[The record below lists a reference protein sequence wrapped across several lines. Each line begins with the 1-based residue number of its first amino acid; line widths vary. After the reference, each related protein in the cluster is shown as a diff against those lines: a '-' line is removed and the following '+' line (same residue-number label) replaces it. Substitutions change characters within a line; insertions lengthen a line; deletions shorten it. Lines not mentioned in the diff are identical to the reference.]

1 MNHENMTASI
11 TAANAKSAAALV
23 PAVQSM
29 IQSVPLTAGS
39 IDAYI
44 QQINSTPI
52 LTAEEERELA
62 LRLEQQ
68 NDLAAAQQLIMSNLR
83 FVVKIAR
90 GYSGYGLPLNDLIQ
104 EGNIGLM
111 KAVKRFS
118 ASHEVR
124 LISYAVH
131 WIKSEI
137 HEFVLRNWRI
147 VKVATTKPQRKLFFK
162 LRSSK
167 KRLGWFSN
175 DEVNDVAKTLG
186 VKPETVLEME
196 SRLSGADITFDPPS
210 NDNDDEH
217 TFTPAA
223 YLTDNR
229 ADPAASL
236 EHDDKQM
243 QQLSLMTDSL
253 ATLDDRSK
261 NIIQRRWLNEDK
273 ATLHELAAEYGV
285 SAERI
290 RQIEK
295 NALGKMRVAFEA

>member
-1 MNHENMTASI
+1 MREENMT
-11 TAANAKSAAALV
+11 KALI
-23 PAVQSM
+23 PALQG
-29 IQSVPLTAGS
+29 AGNL
-39 IDAYI
+39 DAYI
-44 QQINSTPI
+44 RQINGIPV

-62 LRLEQQ
+62 LRLETQ
-68 NDLAAAQQLIMSNLR
+68 NDLEAAQQLIMSNLR

-90 GYSGYGLPLNDLIQ
+90 GYSGYGLPLADLIQ

-118 ASHEVR
+118 TTHEVR

-167 KRLGWFSN
+167 QRLGWFSN

-196 SRLSGADITFDPPS
+196 SRLSGSDVTFDPPT
-210 NDNDDEH
+210 NDNDDEQH
-217 TFTPAA
+217 FTPAA
-223 YLTDNR
+223 YLTDER
-229 ADPAASL
+229 ADPSYQL
-236 EHDDKQM
+236 EHDDTRSQE
-243 QQLSLMTDSL
+243 LSLMADSL
-253 ATLDDRSK
+253 KTLDERSQD
-261 NIIQRRWLNEDK
+261 IIHRRWLNEEK
-273 ATLHELAAEYGV
+273 ATLHELADEYQI

-295 NALGKMRVAFEA
+295 NALNKMRVIFEA

>member
-1 MNHENMTASI
+1 MT
-11 TAANAKSAAALV
+11 TALI
-23 PAVQSM
+23 PT
-29 IQSVPLTAGS
+29 IQNTPLTAGNL
-39 IDAYI
+39 DAYI
-44 QQINSTPI
+44 RQINSVPV
-52 LTAEEERELA
+52 LSAEEERELA

-90 GYSGYGLPLNDLIQ
+90 GYSGYGLPLSDLIQ

-147 VKVATTKPQRKLFFK
+147 VKIATTKPQRKLFFK

-167 KRLGWFSN
+167 KRLGWFSH
-175 DEVNDVAKTLG
+175 DEVNDVAETLG
-186 VKPETVLEME
+186 VKPKTVLEME
-196 SRLSGADITFDPPS
+196 SRLSGCDVTFDPPA
-210 NDNDDEH
+210 NDDDDEH
-217 TFTPAA
+217 HFTPAA
-223 YLTDNR
+223 YLTDER
-229 ADPAASL
+229 ADPAQML
-236 EHDDKQM
+236 ERDDTRSQELDVM
-243 QQLSLMTDSL
+243 ADSL
-253 ATLDDRSK
+253 LTLDDRSK
-261 NIIQRRWLNEDK
+261 DIIQRRWLNEDK
-273 ATLHELAAEYGV
+273 PTLHELASEYGV

-290 RQIEK
+290 RQIESSAIK
-295 NALGKMRVAFEA
+295 KLKGNMLA

>member
-1 MNHENMTASI
+1 MT
-11 TAANAKSAAALV
+11 NALIPAIQHAPLSAGNLEAYIRQIHNIPV
-23 PAVQSM
+23 
-29 IQSVPLTAGS
+29 LTA
-39 IDAYI
+39 D
-44 QQINSTPI
+44 
-52 LTAEEERELA
+52 EERELA
-62 LRLEQQ
+62 LQLEQQ

-90 GYSGYGLPLNDLIQ
+90 GYSGYGLPLSDLIQ

-167 KRLGWFSN
+167 KRLGWFTQQ
-175 DEVNDVAKTLG
+175 EVNDVAKTLG

-196 SRLSGADITFDPPS
+196 SRLSGSDVTFDPPT
-210 NDNDDEH
+210 NDDDEFH
-217 TFTPAA
+217 FTPAA
-223 YLTDNR
+223 YLTDKG
-229 ADPAASL
+229 ADPSHLL
-236 EHDDKQM
+236 EHDDTRSQE
-243 QQLSLMTDSL
+243 LSLMTDSL
-253 ATLDDRSK
+253 KTLDERSQ
-261 NIIQRRWLNEDK
+261 NIIKRRWLNEDK
-273 ATLHELAAEYGV
+273 ATLHQLAD
-285 SAERI
+285 
-290 RQIEK
+290 
-295 NALGKMRVAFEA
+295 

>member
-1 MNHENMTASI
+1 MT
-11 TAANAKSAAALV
+11 TALV
-23 PAVQSM
+23 TTLQNT
-29 IQSVPLTAGS
+29 PLSAGNL
-39 IDAYI
+39 DAYI
-44 QQINSTPI
+44 RQIHSIPV
-52 LTAEEERELA
+52 LSSEEERELA

-68 NDLAAAQQLIMSNLR
+68 DDLAAAQQLIMSNLR

-90 GYSGYGLPLNDLIQ
+90 GYAGYGLPLGDLIQ

-167 KRLGWFSN
+167 KRLGWFN
-175 DEVNDVAKTLG
+175 QDEVNDVAETLG

-196 SRLSGADITFDPPS
+196 SRLSGSDVTFDPPT

-217 TFTPAA
+217 HFTPAA
-223 YLTDNR
+223 YLTDDR
-229 ADPAASL
+229 ADPAHQL
-236 EHDDKQM
+236 ESDDSQS
-243 QQLSLMTDSL
+243 QQLTLMSDSL
-253 ATLDDRSK
+253 KTLDDRSK
-261 NIIQRRWLNEDK
+261 TIIQRRWLNEDK
-273 ATLHELAAEYGV
+273 ATLHELAGEYKV

-295 NALGKMRVAFEA
+295 NALGKMRVIFEA